1 MTARKMCLNF
11 PVTFICAYCLETA
24 LGSRK
29 MHFHLFNDHARREV
43 VENHKGRVEEEDPR
57 ESSGFGSV

>member
-1 MTARKMCLNF
+1 
-11 PVTFICAYCLETA
+11 
-24 LGSRK
+24 